1 MADSA
6 ESTISRPARARS
18 QKRRT
23 SAVSPETENKLAR
36 AARSA
41 QRLAQLS
48 DAVRDD
54 STLDLFPDDTA
65 RAEQHAMN
73 IDVRQGTL
81 AGFELPDV
89 VLAAAGAAD
98 GGGFA
103 AAPAEAKAGLR
114 GTRVAASPS
123 KEQTPTDDPHAGQML
138 IETDAGLPESAAV
151 AAAAESGAVDGP
163 ASRAAPAED
172 DMATRTAA
180 SASVA
185 KVTGD
190 TSSQSASLAAASV
203 MRSVAALRQA
213 SATADGSGGPK
224 EGAKA
229 LTSVGAAQRFDAAS
243 AKAATAAGD
252 VTAADASAK
261 PGGAGSAIDGNGGT
275 GAAGATGAT
284 GANATGPAAQPTRA
298 SATGSTTPPTRANAT
313 GSATQPTRAP
323 YVATTPR
330 HQAPRATPELDQA
343 RATAFADTVDALY
356 GVIADQRRA
365 AGDHSRRMKWLLTIV
380 VCALLMTIAIGIAQT
395 LLLLR
400 LAHQSTAQ
408 EQRIEQMMLN
418 QQATLSTLLDTDSST
433 TSLPVSAQAP
443 APASPAAATTPAK
456 PADARATHAQHSQRR
471 KSAHAH

>member
-6 ESTISRPARARS
+6 DSTISRPARVRS
-18 QKRRT
+18 QKRRA

-98 GGGFA
+98 GGGFPA
-103 AAPAEAKAGLR
+103 GPAEAKAGLR
-114 GTRVAASPS
+114 GTRAASSSS
-123 KEQTPTDDPHAGQML
+123 KEQAPADDPHAGQML
-138 IETDAGLPESAAV
+138 IETEAGLPESAA
-151 AAAAESGAVDGP
+151 AASSAVEQASNAAS
-163 ASRAAPAED
+163 AED
-172 DMATRTAA
+172 DMAAQPAT

-190 TSSQSASLAAASV
+190 TSSQTASLATASV

-213 SATADGSGGPK
+213 SATVAGSAEQK

-229 LTSVGAAQRFDAAS
+229 LASGGAAQRPVAAS
-243 AKAATAAGD
+243 AKAATVARD
-252 VTAADASAK
+252 VTASDASAK
-261 PGGAGSAIDGNGGT
+261 PGDGSGAIDGNSGI
-275 GAAGATGAT
+275 GATDAMGT
-284 GANATGPAAQPTRA
+284 NATRPA
-298 SATGSTTPPTRANAT
+298 TP
-313 GSATQPTRAP
+313 PTRAP
-323 YVATTPR
+323 YVATTSR

-365 AGDHSRRMKWLLTIV
+365 DSDHSRRMKWLLTIV

-418 QQATLSTLLDTDSST
+418 QQATLATLLGTDSST
-433 TSLPVSAQAP
+433 TSLPVSAQTP
-443 APASPAAATTPAK
+443 APASPAAATAPAK
-456 PADARATHAQHSQRR
+456 PADAHVAHAQHAQRR